1 MSWRDLEIQSHIW
14 AIKLRHL
21 FGDVKADQRVKQEV
35 LHFFK
40 LIKQVNKFGV
50 LYFTLRGN

>member
-1 MSWRDLEIQSHIW
+1 MSKRDLQIQSHIS

-21 FGDVKADQRVKQEV
+21 FSDVKADQRVKQEV

-50 LYFTLRGN
+50 CTLL